1 MMRVHEIAAEECVF
15 AVLDAPIGRGRHR
28 RQELLYQFEA
38 VLPQP
43 VEELQIVFSSECEGM
58 VIACGCRRSQVH
70 ALQSQA
76 ELLIPE
82 SFPDWIGNE
91 FAAPV
96 PNMIRESLN
105 LLTGPFQP
113 LSVKRYERSTANLV
127 AVASLVMLVIV
138 LVASRRHIQVIQH
151 QQTVVDAQTDQL
163 FQNVLPPSKGSGTQ
177 PDAIRFATLMNT
189 MQSTRTGVSDVQ
201 REDLIADLAAIFEGW
216 PSDIEIQMQSL
227 DLGKDS
233 LGIQLSVQ
241 QDEAVAQ
248 VIAKL
253 SELQQWA
260 ILSRTTTPRSSGV
273 DLSIR
278 FQRRANQES
287 DS

>member
-15 AVLDAPIGRGRHR
+15 AVLDTPIGRGNHR

-38 VLPQP
+38 VLPQS
-43 VEELQIVFSSECEGM
+43 VEELQIVFSKEHDGR

-82 SFPDWIGNE
+82 SFPEWVENE
-91 FAAPV
+91 FASPV
-96 PNMIRESLN
+96 SNQIRESMN
-105 LLTGPFQP
+105 LLTGCFQP
-113 LSVKRYERSTANLV
+113 LSVKRYERSTARLV
-127 AVASLVMLVIV
+127 AIASMAVLIIV
-138 LVASRRHIQVIQH
+138 LITSQRHLRAIQ
-151 QQTVVDAQTDQL
+151 QQQAVVDAQTDRL
-163 FQNVLPPSKGSGTQ
+163 FQNVLPPSRGSGTQ
-177 PDAIRFATLMNT
+177 PDAIRFATQMNT

-201 REDLIADLAAIFEGW
+201 REDLIADLAVVLEDW

-227 DLGKDS
+227 DLGSDS
-233 LGIQLSVQ
+233 LSIQLSVQ

-260 ILSRTTTPRSSGV
+260 ILSRTTTPRSNGV

>member
-1 MMRVHEIAAEECVF
+1 MRIHEIAAEECVF
-15 AVLDAPIGRGRHR
+15 AVLDAPIGRGKHR

-38 VLPQP
+38 VLPQT
-43 VEELQIVFSSECEGM
+43 VEELQIVFSKEHDGK

-70 ALQSQA
+70 AFQSQA

-82 SFPDWIGNE
+82 SFPEWIGNE
-91 FAAPV
+91 FATPV
-96 PNMIRESLN
+96 PDQIRESLN

-113 LSVKRYERSTANLV
+113 LSVKRFERSTAKLV
-127 AVASLVMLVIV
+127 AIASLAILIIV
-138 LVASRRHIQVIQH
+138 LITSQRHLRAIQ
-151 QQTVVDAQTDQL
+151 QQQAVVDAQTDRL
-163 FQNVLPPSKGSGTQ
+163 FQTVLPPSTGPGTQ

-189 MQSTRTGVSDVQ
+189 MQSTRTGVSDVR

-233 LGIQLSVQ
+233 LSIQLSVQ

-253 SELQQWA
+253 SELERWSV
-260 ILSRTTTPRSSGV
+260 LSRTTTPRSGGV

-278 FQRRANQES
+278 FQRRTNQES

>member
-15 AVLDAPIGRGRHR
+15 AVLDTPIGRGNHR

-38 VLPQP
+38 VLPLH
-43 VEELQIVFSSECEGM
+43 VEELQIVFSKEHDGR

-82 SFPDWIGNE
+82 SFPEWVENE
-91 FAAPV
+91 FASPV
-96 PNMIRESLN
+96 LNQIRESMN
-105 LLTGPFQP
+105 LLTGCFQP
-113 LSVKRYERSTANLV
+113 LSVKRYERSTARLV
-127 AVASLVMLVIV
+127 ATASLAVLIIVVIT
-138 LVASRRHIQVIQH
+138 SQRRVRSIQE
-151 QQTVVDAQTDQL
+151 QQAVVDAQTDRL
-163 FQNVLPPSKGSGTQ
+163 FQRVLPPSTGPGTQ
-177 PDAIRFATLMNT
+177 PDAIRFATLLNT

-227 DLGKDS
+227 DLGSDS
-233 LGIQLSVQ
+233 LSIQLSVQ

-278 FQRRANQES
+278 FHRRINQES